1 MIYFGLAQKGNSLP
15 GEQNKIYINNNYNNL
30 IQQLTSRSTPRDARG
45 KTSWRQLKSMR
56 NQLNQFIFESMRE
69 EFDYTSGR
77 LDVWTS
83 IL

>member
-1 MIYFGLAQKGNSLP
+1 MIYFGLLRRATTLP
-15 GEQNKIYINNNYNNL
+15 GEQNKIYINNNL
-30 IQQLTSRSTPRDARG
+30 IQQLASRSTPRDARG
-45 KTSWRQLKSMR
+45 KTSWRQLKSMS

-77 LDVWTS
+77 LEVWTS